1 MVPPEPVAWVDNP
14 VACAQQRSVIGGQAL
29 QLVVRAWVPGQ
40 AGEICGEYNA
50 DRVVGDLG

>member
-1 MVPPEPVAWVDNP
+1 MVPSEPVAWVDNS
-14 VACAQQRSVIGGQAL
+14 VACAQQRSVIGRQAL